1 MDESQLGFDAL
12 DTKNEVSWNALIA
25 GHARKAQGEHALR
38 LFWKKQ
44 GAAPYRIFNLGNT
57 SPVGKPYTSHRLNLH
72 QLLHTQRPPPPSL
85 ASQLPPTLK
94 TAVKRLAGR
103 EALPQTPSSPSAF
116 VLPANSPSPSPKF
129 IQKKFTKKKKKKK
142 KKKGMVEQSG
152 AATT

>member
-1 MDESQLGFDAL
+1 MYTRCGHMDESQLVFDAL

-72 QLLHTQRPPPPSL
+72 QLLL
-85 ASQLPPTLK
+85 AQCYISCVQARCSSSARTL
-94 TAVKRLAGR
+94 LG
-103 EALPQTPSSPSAF
+103 SP
-116 VLPANSPSPSPKF
+116 LHSP
-129 IQKKFTKKKKKKK
+129 
-142 KKKGMVEQSG
+142 
-152 AATT
+152 